1 MFRAG
6 EWRYHMGPWTG
17 NEPEMAKHEKQSKRW
32 ALTVMMAMSVV
43 MALSGQGLARRVR
56 GVAPYLLGPLADAN
70 MYLATTFRGAISGNA
85 TKRLKL
91 TEADQQLLAALV
103 RGEMP
108 EIDGVQQA
116 RLQELIDTRAAN
128 LARHFHSQAND
139 LARLNRQLANFQGTF
154 GPVAD
159 LSCELVP
166 ARISAGD
173 SLAYGQT
180 RIVNAGRR
188 NGAAPGDQVTTRL
201 LLTNRAKALEP
212 HGKLAV
218 VTGSALVGRLGE
230 TGGYTAR
237 LILVTDRSFRTQA
250 QIARVID
257 PNNPRMIQVE
267 NTPGYVT
274 EEALS
279 HQNYAYVPCVA
290 SGNGSDAVIVRG
302 VSRGDNIKVGDE
314 LVVRIVGTYESTR
327 IPIGKVVEVKVDE
340 KLGVGFDQLRI
351 EPMADLAALREV
363 FILVPTLG
371 ILEGGR

>member
-1 MFRAG
+1 
-6 EWRYHMGPWTG
+6 
-17 NEPEMAKHEKQSKRW
+17 MAKHEKQSKRW
-32 ALTVMMAMSVV
+32 AMTAMMVLSVV

-56 GVAPYLLGPLADAN
+56 GVSPYLLGPLADAN
-70 MYLATTFRGAISGNA
+70 MYLATAFRGAISGNA

-91 TEADQQLLAALV
+91 TKADQQLLAALA

-108 EIDGVQQA
+108 EIDGMQQA
-116 RLQELIDTRAAN
+116 RLQELIDIRTAM
-128 LARHFHSQAND
+128 LARHWQSQTND
-139 LARLNRQLANFQGTF
+139 LARLNRRLANFQGTF

-180 RIVNAGRR
+180 RLVNAGRR
-188 NGAAPGDQVTTRL
+188 NGTAPGDQVTTRL

-230 TGGYTAR
+230 TWGYMAR

-250 QIARVID
+250 QIARAID
-257 PNNPRMIQVE
+257 PNNPRLIQVE

-274 EEALS
+274 EETLS

-290 SGNGSDAVIVRG
+290 HGNGSDAVIVRG